1 LWLCLGLGAVLVGLF
16 LSLSRLLPS
25 PFPGLTMDDFKHNP
39 HLAENP
45 APVRLDI
52 RTVPARM
59 EIRYRL
65 GWETL
70 NSRPRKRIYR
80 YDVTDT
86 AAPGTTPMSLRLV
99 DKGYSH
105 VVLEFRRGESV
116 FTKTYPRM
124 PTVVEADFS
133 HEVRYPRLRRMAKA
147 TPSPTTPPVPATDGQ
162 AAQKARPRKTASE
175 KELPGR

>member
-1 LWLCLGLGAVLVGLF
+1 MRPSLPSPRRDLWVCLGLGAVLVGL
-16 LSLSRLLPS
+16 LLAVFRVIPS
-25 PFPGLTMDDFKHNP
+25 PFPGLTMADLKHNP

-45 APVRLDI
+45 SPAHIDI

-59 EIRYRL
+59 EVRYRL

-70 NSRPRKRIYR
+70 NSRPRKRIHVF
-80 YDVTDT
+80 DIED
-86 AAPGTTPMSLRLV
+86 AAVPGNTPMSLRLV

-116 FTKTYPRM
+116 FTKTYPRL

-133 HEVRYPRLRRMAKA
+133 HEVRYPRLRRQAPA
-147 TPSPTTPPVPATDGQ
+147 PTD
-162 AAQKARPRKTASE
+162 
-175 KELPGR
+175 